1 MSIIVKKTS
10 CNTDIRHEQARVI
23 CGELKEC
30 LYPFLLRPA
39 IKSYIWG
46 GSRLKGEFFVES
58 EDATVAE
65 AWMLSCNPAG
75 ESTITNGSLTG
86 KTLAEVLFSELDNTL
101 GCKNSFSTYFPI
113 LIKLIDA
120 GSDLS
125 VQVHP
130 GNGYALEKEGRFGKT
145 EMWYILDAK
154 EGAHLYYGFSRPI
167 SKTELKE
174 RIESKTLLEV
184 LNRVSVKS
192 GDVFLIEPGT
202 VHAIGAGLLVAEIQQ
217 NSDATY
223 RIFDYDRKDASGRKR
238 KLHIGEAL
246 EVVNT
251 EMISASV
258 KTCSTVKCKGYSISR
273 LASCPYFKV
282 DLVSVDTQATLCCGR
297 QSFTSL
303 LFIGGS
309 GRILFGNKDFG
320 NDGIMDIRKGDS
332 VFMPA
337 NMGEYRIQGKC
348 GALRTVL

>member
-1 MSIIVKKTS
+1 
-10 CNTDIRHEQARVI
+10 
-23 CGELKEC
+23 
-30 LYPFLLRPA
+30 
-39 IKSYIWG
+39 
-46 GSRLKGEFFVES
+46 
-58 EDATVAE
+58 
-65 AWMLSCNPAG
+65 
-75 ESTITNGSLTG
+75 
-86 KTLAEVLFSELDNTL
+86 
-101 GCKNSFSTYFPI
+101 
-113 LIKLIDA
+113 
-120 GSDLS
+120 
-125 VQVHP
+125 
-130 GNGYALEKEGRFGKT
+130 
-145 EMWYILDAK
+145 MWYILDAK

-174 RIESKTLLEV
+174 RIKSKTLLEV

-223 RIFDYDRKDASGRKR
+223 RIFDYDRKNASGRKR